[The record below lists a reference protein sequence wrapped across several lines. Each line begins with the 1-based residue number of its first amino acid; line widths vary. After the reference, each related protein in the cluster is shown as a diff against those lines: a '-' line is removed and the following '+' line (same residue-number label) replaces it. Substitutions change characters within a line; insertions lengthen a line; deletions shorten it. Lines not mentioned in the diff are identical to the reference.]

1 MSINGS
7 VDGSIVVDT
16 ELDTQGFEAGTD
28 KMQNAVDSAIKG
40 YEKLGA
46 TLGATSREAQKFVDE
61 WANAMPEKEFQAS
74 VDAITKQVDSMAAK
88 LSEVEQIYSA
98 ALDGESNAIAKF
110 ENKAASAQAGLD
122 KISETLNELYATSVK
137 TENAEL
143 IPASEM
149 GNLGL
154 ITDKAYDFL
163 VSLTSMR
170 NKIAEVKAE
179 SSNMLPSSDTLAYN
193 NDIAKIEKGITQLE
207 NKMFALGIAAKKA
220 LREDSENA
228 VDSFNVKAHAAQ
240 NLVQSLR
247 SQLESLGNA
256 GVNISGY
263 DELVSRLN
271 SADNKL
277 GEYSQQ
283 VNNAEKKTNILIS
296 TLKAVGKV
304 GVTSFKLLGKGVS
317 AVVNQVKSLGKSAD
331 GTMAAAKKITKSFT
345 SFGARIKSLLKRRI
359 IRSILNGAIEGVKN
373 LAQASP
379 EVNAAMSSLV
389 TALSQLKNSFGTAF
403 APILTAVAPIL
414 TTLINLLSEAF
425 TKVGMLIAAL
435 TGASSFKKAVTVQKD
450 YAASLKDTAKQANK
464 AQKAL
469 AGFDELNNTSTQQ
482 NAAGTSIDPTSMFE
496 DVPVDSKIKAFADKI
511 KKAFLSGDFEGIG
524 KAAAA
529 KVNSIF
535 KKINDVLD
543 NEKVTG
549 KVVNFV
555 KGLCNG
561 FNRFVD
567 DVDFE
572 QIGSAIG
579 KGINKIVDVIHAF
592 WTGVNW
598 KKLGSQL
605 SKGLNGVVK
614 KVNWAK
620 LGQTIGS
627 KFQAVLS
634 FLNGAVTSFE
644 FDELAAGV
652 ATGINNA
659 FASIDFS
666 MLGETLSTGIKK
678 VFDAITTF
686 AETVD
691 WTAVGEDIAEFLNNI
706 DWPGIFGSLAR
717 ALSNML
723 SGLLD
728 TLIAFVSKMDW
739 AKLGKDLWNSLVA
752 IITNIKW
759 GELIAKAFKLLGAA
773 IAGIGNLVLG
783 LIKAIWA
790 TIVKGY
796 NSIKGYFNKKI
807 EECGGNIVLGILKG
821 IVDGLVGIGKWIY
834 NHIFKPIWDGICSV
848 FGIHSPSTKMMEV
861 GKNIILG
868 LLNGMISLVKN
879 VLSFIGNLALDIIKG
894 IASLPGK
901 ALEIGKKFI
910 SWLWDGM
917 KSVGSTLI
925 NGVKTVAGWVKDGL
939 SGLASKAWDI
949 GKGVVSG
956 ICNGMKWVGHTLKN
970 AVKTVAGWVTDGL
983 SGLASK
989 AWDIGKSI
997 VSKLGSGLQAV
1008 GSGLK
1013 SAVSTVGGWISS
1025 GLSSIGSKAVQ
1036 WGKDIVGGLVNGITK
1051 VKGNLGSVI
1060 KVLADKVKD
1069 NIGFSEPK
1077 EGPLSDF
1084 HTYMPDM
1091 IKLMCEGIEDN
1102 KKYAINAVADLAAG
1116 MAEEAQDASVLVP
1129 INAENKYTN
1138 FLNNFS
1144 DKITEAFL
1152 LLIKKL
1158 EAIAGGVAFA
1168 TPALATGTV
1177 LPYRINSS
1185 YDQIGGGDSNGGK
1198 PTDVSGIIAMMER
1211 IEQKLDDVVEAIDE
1225 KETGIT
1231 DADVYKSVKN
1241 SVRKEK
1247 KSTGRDP
1254 FSE

>member
-46 TLGATSREAQKFVDE
+46 TLGATTREAQKFVDE

-88 LSEVEQIYSA
+88 LSEVEQLYSA
-98 ALDGESNAIAKF
+98 ALDGESAAVAKF
-110 ENKAASAQAGLD
+110 ENKATSAEASLD
-122 KISETLNELYATSVK
+122 KIGLKMDELYHSSVK

-143 IPASEM
+143 ISGAEM
-149 GNLGL
+149 DSLKMLADQFDSIFFKLG
-154 ITDKAYDFL
+154 D
-163 VSLTSMR
+163 MQ
-170 NKIAEVKAE
+170 NKIAEVKGE
-179 SSNMLPSSDTLAYN
+179 SAGMVPSSAPQVEET
-193 NDIAKIEKGITQLE
+193 TQALE
-207 NKMFALGIAAKKA
+207 RTAEQADKVA
-220 LREDSENA
+220 ENT
-228 VDSFNVKAHAAQ
+228 DK
-240 NLVQSLR
+240 
-247 SQLESLGNA
+247 
-256 GVNISGY
+256 
-263 DELVSRLN
+263 
-271 SADNKL
+271 
-277 GEYSQQ
+277 
-283 VNNAEKKTNILIS
+283 AEKKTNILIS

-317 AVVNQVKSLGKSAD
+317 AVVSQVKSLGKSAD

-373 LAQASP
+373 LAQVSP
-379 EVNAAMSSLV
+379 EVNAAMSSIV
-389 TALSQLKNSFGTAF
+389 TALSQLKNSFGSAF
-403 APILTAVAPIL
+403 APILTTVAPIL
-414 TTLINLLSEAF
+414 TNLIDLLSEAF

-450 YAASLKDTAKQANK
+450 YAASLKDTAQQANK
-464 AQKAL
+464 AQKSL
-469 AGFDELNNTSTQQ
+469 AGFDELNNRTTQQ
-482 NAAGTSIDPTSMFE
+482 NTSSATVDPSSMFE
-496 DVPVDSKIKAFADKI
+496 KVPIDGKIKAFANRI

-529 KVNSIF
+529 KVNGIF

-543 NEKVTG
+543 KEQVSS
-549 KVVNFV
+549 KVVKFV
-555 KGLCNG
+555 KGITSG
-561 FNRFVD
+561 FNSFIQ
-567 DVDFE
+567 DVDFN
-572 QIGSAIG
+572 QIGTAIG

-598 KKLGSQL
+598 KQLGSQL
-605 SKGLNGVVK
+605 FIGLNGVIK
-614 KVNWAK
+614 TVNWAK
-620 LGQTIGS
+620 LGQTIGAR
-627 KFQAVLS
+627 FQAVLS
-634 FLNGAVTSFE
+634 FLNGTITT
-644 FDELAAGV
+644 FDFDKLADGI
-652 ATGINNA
+652 ATGLNNA
-659 FASIDFS
+659 LASIDFS
-666 MLGETLSTGIKK
+666 QVGETLSTGIKK
-678 VFDAITTF
+678 VFNAITTF
-686 AETVD
+686 AKKVN
-691 WTAVGEDIAEFLNNI
+691 WKAVGEDVAKFLNNI
-706 DWPGIFGSLAR
+706 DWSGIFGSLAR
-717 ALSNML
+717 ALSAIL

-728 TLIAFVSKMDW
+728 TLISFVSTLDW
-739 AKLGKDLWNSLVA
+739 EKLGKELWNSLVA

-759 GELIAKAFKLLGAA
+759 GDLIAKAFKLLGAA
-773 IAGIGNLVLG
+773 IAGIGNLVKG
-783 LIKAIWA
+783 LIEAIWGA
-790 TIVKGY
+790 IVKGY
-796 NSIKGYFNKKI
+796 NGMKSYFSEKI

-821 IVDGLVGIGKWIY
+821 IVDGLVNIGKWIY

-848 FGIHSPSTKMMEV
+848 FGIHSPSTKMLEI

-879 VLSFIGNLALDIIKG
+879 VLSFIGNLALNIIKG

-917 KSVGSTLI
+917 KSIGSTLI
-925 NGVKTVAGWVKDGL
+925 NG
-939 SGLASKAWDI
+939 
-949 GKGVVSG
+949 
-956 ICNGMKWVGHTLKN
+956 
-970 AVKTVAGWVTDGL
+970 VKTVAGWVTDGL

-989 AWDIGKSI
+989 AWDIGKGVVSSI
-997 VSKLGSGLQAV
+997 WNGMKWVGQTLKNGVSTVAGWIKDGLGGLASKAWDWGKSIASKIGEGLQAV

-1025 GLSSIGSKAVQ
+1025 GLSSIGSKAVK
-1036 WGKDIVGGLVNGITK
+1036 WGKDIVGGLASGITS
-1051 VKGNLGSVI
+1051 VKSNLNVQVKSI
-1060 KVLADKVKD
+1060 AETIKD

-1091 IKLMCEGIEDN
+1091 IQLMVKGIKEN

-1158 EAIAGGVAFA
+1158 EAIAGGVTFA

-1185 YDQIGGGDSNGGK
+1185 SDQIGGGDSNGGK
-1198 PTDVSGIIAMMER
+1198 PTDVSDIIAMMER
-1211 IEQKLDDVVEAIDE
+1211 LEKKLDDVVDAIDE

-1231 DADVYKSVKN
+1231 DADVYKSVKK

-1254 FSE
+1254 FGE

>member
-46 TLGATSREAQKFVDE
+46 TLGATTREAQKFVDE

-88 LSEVEQIYSA
+88 LSEVEQLYSA
-98 ALDGESNAIAKF
+98 ALDGESAAVAKF
-110 ENKAASAQAGLD
+110 ENKATSAEAAID
-122 KISETLNELYATSVK
+122 KISTKMDELYHASVK
-137 TENAEL
+137 TGDAKIISGAE
-143 IPASEM
+143 I
-149 GNLGL
+149 
-154 ITDKAYDFL
+154 DDFKML
-163 VSLTSMR
+163 AARFDELFFRLSDMR
-170 NKIAEVKAE
+170 DKIAEVKGEAAG
-179 SSNMLPSSDTLAYN
+179 MVPSSAPQVEET
-193 NDIAKIEKGITQLE
+193 TQ
-207 NKMFALGIAAKKA
+207 ALGRTAEQADKVA
-220 LREDSENA
+220 ENT
-228 VDSFNVKAHAAQ
+228 DK
-240 NLVQSLR
+240 
-247 SQLESLGNA
+247 
-256 GVNISGY
+256 
-263 DELVSRLN
+263 
-271 SADNKL
+271 
-277 GEYSQQ
+277 
-283 VNNAEKKTNILIS
+283 AEKKTNILIS

-317 AVVNQVKSLGKSAD
+317 AVVSQVKSLGKSAD

-450 YAASLKDTAKQANK
+450 YAASLKDTAKEANK

-469 AGFDELNNTSTQQ
+469 AGFDELNNTTTQQ
-482 NAAGTSIDPTSMFE
+482 TSTSTTDPSSLFE
-496 DVPVDSKIKAFADKI
+496 DVPIDSKVKEFANRI

-529 KVNSIF
+529 KVNGIF

-543 NEKVTG
+543 KEQVSSKVI
-549 KVVNFV
+549 KFV
-555 KGLCNG
+555 KGITSG
-561 FNRFVD
+561 FNSFIQ
-567 DVDFE
+567 DVDFN
-572 QIGSAIG
+572 QIGTAIG

-598 KKLGSQL
+598 KQLGSQL
-605 SKGLNGVVK
+605 INGLNGVIK
-614 KVNWAK
+614 TVNWAK
-620 LGQTIGS
+620 LGQTIGAR
-627 KFQAVLS
+627 FQAVLS
-634 FLNGAVTSFE
+634 FLNGAITT
-644 FDELAAGV
+644 FDFDKLADGI
-652 ATGINNA
+652 ATGLNNA
-659 FASIDFS
+659 LASIDFS
-666 MLGETLSTGIKK
+666 QLGETLSTGIKK
-678 VFDAITTF
+678 VFNAITTF
-686 AETVD
+686 AKKVN
-691 WTAVGEDIAEFLNNI
+691 WKAVGEDVAKFLNNI
-706 DWPGIFGSLAR
+706 DWSGIFGSLAR
-717 ALSNML
+717 ALSAIL

-728 TLIAFVSKMDW
+728 TLISFVSTLDW
-739 AKLGKDLWNSLVA
+739 EKLGKELWNSLVA

-759 GELIAKAFKLLGAA
+759 GDLIAKAFKLLGAA
-773 IAGIGNLVLG
+773 IAGIGNLVKG
-783 LIKAIWA
+783 LIEAIWGA
-790 TIVKGY
+790 IVKGY
-796 NSIKGYFNKKI
+796 NGMKSYFSEKI

-821 IVDGLVGIGKWIY
+821 IVDGLVNIGKWIY
-834 NHIFKPIWDGICSV
+834 NHIFKPICDVICSV
-848 FGIHSPSTKMMEV
+848 FGIHSPSTKMLEI

-868 LLNGMISLVKN
+868 LLNGMVSLVKN
-879 VLSFIGNLALDIIKG
+879 VLSFIGDLALNIIKG
-894 IASLPGK
+894 LASLPGK
-901 ALEIGKKFI
+901 ALELGKKFI

-917 KSVGSTLI
+917 KSIGSTLI
-925 NGVKTVAGWVKDGL
+925 NGVKTVAGWITDGL

-949 GKGVVSG
+949 GKGVVSS
-956 ICNGMKWVGHTLKN
+956 IWNGMKWVGSTLKEG
-970 AVKTVAGWVTDGL
+970 VSTVAGWIKNGL

-989 AWDIGKSI
+989 AWDWGKNI
-997 VSKLGSGLQAV
+997 VSKLGEGLQAV

-1013 SAVSTVGGWISS
+1013 SAISTVGGWIKD
-1025 GLSSIGSKAVQ
+1025 GLGSLWDKAKK
-1036 WGKDIVGGLVNGITK
+1036 WGSDIIDGLKSGITS
-1051 VKGNLGSVI
+1051 VKDNLKFEVRGI
-1060 KVLADKVKD
+1060 ADMIKD

-1152 LLIKKL
+1152 LLIRKL
-1158 EAIAGGVAFA
+1158 EAIAGGVTFA

-1185 YDQIGGGDSNGGK
+1185 SDQIGGGDSNGGK
-1198 PTDVSGIIAMMER
+1198 PTDVSNIIAMMER
-1211 IEQKLDDVVEAIDE
+1211 IEQKLDDVVDAIDE

-1254 FSE
+1254 FGE